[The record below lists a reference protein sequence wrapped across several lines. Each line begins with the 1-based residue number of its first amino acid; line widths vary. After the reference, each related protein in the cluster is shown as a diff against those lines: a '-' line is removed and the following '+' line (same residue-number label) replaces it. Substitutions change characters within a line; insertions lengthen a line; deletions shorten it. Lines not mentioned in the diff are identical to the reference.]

1 MGVRKLIFPIALA
14 IVWVLMAAL
23 AMVDFASFTATTQPT
38 RPVVHRTV
46 HNS

>member
-23 AMVDFASFTATTQPT
+23 AMVDFASFTATTQPQ
-38 RPVVHRTV
+38 RVVHQTV